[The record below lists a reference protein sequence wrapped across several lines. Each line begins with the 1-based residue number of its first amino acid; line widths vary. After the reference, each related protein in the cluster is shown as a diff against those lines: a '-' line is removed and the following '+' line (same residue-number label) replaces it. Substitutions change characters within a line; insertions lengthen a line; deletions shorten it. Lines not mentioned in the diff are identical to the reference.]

1 MNCER
6 YSEWLSDA
14 VDGTLDP
21 AQQAELDGH
30 CRGCADC
37 RELLSD
43 LMEIRAAA
51 ATLDRLTPSPDMWN
65 AIAAKLDP
73 SASAALPLRRDR
85 PPMAASPFGSAKRAS
100 SWMQL
105 AGSPM
110 RQPHWGALAAAAA
123 LVTVL
128 GAAAWFGL
136 STRPPGNGTESIA
149 ELARATSELQLAEQ
163 HYLNAIAALEQLTAQ
178 RDTTLDPVI
187 AAEIAQSLSSIDR
200 AIDDSRAALKAD
212 PRSFVAQT
220 SLLEALRMKVA
231 LLQETVSLM
240 NARS

>member
-6 YSEWLSDA
+6 YSEWLSES
-14 VDGTLDP
+14 VDGTLEP
-21 AQQAELDGH
+21 AKQAELDAH
-30 CRGCADC
+30 LRGCADC

-43 LMEIRAAA
+43 LLEIRAAA
-51 ATLDRLTPSPDMWN
+51 ATLDRLTPSPDIWK
-65 AIAAKLDP
+65 AIAEKIEPAVAAVPPRQGPPAKD
-73 SASAALPLRRDR
+73 
-85 PPMAASPFGSAKRAS
+85 SPIWQTS

-110 RQPHWGALAAAAA
+110 RQPHWGALATAAA
-123 LVTVL
+123 LVMML

-136 STRPPGNGTESIA
+136 STRPAPNGSESIA

-163 HYLNAIAALEQLTAQ
+163 HYLNAIAALEKLTVQ
-178 RDTTLDPVI
+178 KDTALDPMV
-187 AAEIAQSLSSIDR
+187 AAEIAESLTSIDR
-200 AIDDSRAALKAD
+200 AIDDSRAALKTD
-212 PRSFVAQT
+212 PGSFVAQT